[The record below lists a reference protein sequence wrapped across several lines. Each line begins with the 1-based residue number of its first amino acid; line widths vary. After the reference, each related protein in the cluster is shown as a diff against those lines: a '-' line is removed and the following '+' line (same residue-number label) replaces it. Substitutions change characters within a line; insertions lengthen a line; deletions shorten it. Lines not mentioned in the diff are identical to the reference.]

1 MSVWQVKRFPFFMES
16 RDRWP
21 RKIGFRFLKTFFLIQ
36 ILHIITNYLQSDLLN
51 FFFFFSKLF
60 LLKMLSSVIRTL
72 LKRFSISILK
82 NVWDIL
88 KIFKIDFHNA
98 WHSILEA
105 KIKQQFEAFYH
116 NIIILIVPW
125 FYALINAFIKA

>member
-1 MSVWQVKRFPFFMES
+1 
-16 RDRWP
+16 
-21 RKIGFRFLKTFFLIQ
+21 
-36 ILHIITNYLQSDLLN
+36 
-51 FFFFFSKLF
+51 
-60 LLKMLSSVIRTL
+60 MLSSVIRTL

-88 KIFKIDFHNA
+88 KIFKIDFYNA